1 MPALSRTF
9 TPAQAAAV
17 TGVDVKAVHNAI
29 DKHIVVAQSRP
40 GIVKSKRILSD
51 LAVLKLKLWKE
62 VGGALSQE
70 RRLALFAEIE
80 REPKARTVKAGDY
93 LIVDVAAARKEI
105 EKAVKDLTEAESD
118 VTADPAVLGGE
129 PVFKDTRIPVR
140 LVATMLRD
148 GASEAELLEGYPKLN
163 ARRLELARVWAAA
176 HPAVGRPKKL
186 PDRSGTLRS
195 SVSLGKLSGVG
206 A

>member
-1 MPALSRTF
+1 MQALSRTF

-40 GIVKSKRILSD
+40 GIVKSKRILSEM
-51 LAVLKLKLWKE
+51 AVLKLKLWKE

-70 RRLALFAEIE
+70 WRVALFAEIE
-80 REPKARTVKAGDY
+80 REPKAKTVKAGDY
-93 LIVDVAAARKEI
+93 LIIDVAAARKEI
-105 EKAVKDLTEAESD
+105 ERGVKDLTEAESD
-118 VTADPAVLGGE
+118 VSTDPTVMGGE
-129 PVFKDTRIPVR
+129 PVFKGTRIPVR
-140 LVATMLRD
+140 LVASMLRD
-148 GASEAELLEGYPKLN
+148 GATDAELLEGYPKLN

-176 HPAVGRPKKL
+176 HPAVGRPKKR
-186 PDRSGTLRS
+186 PDGSDTPRS